1 MAHPMLELAL
11 ASTAVALMSNW
22 LHLAAT
28 WLVDHNL
35 QAPLFALLLFLAFAE
50 AALFLGFILPGET
63 ALIVGGMLA
72 AQNVWDLGDFI
83 VWAIIAAIVGDS
95 VGYEVGKHFG
105 DRIQRSWIGRRLGTT
120 RWRVADHIFKTYGPQ
135 AVFVGRAQ
143 ALLRAL
149 VPALA
154 GMARMPYG
162 TFLRWNAVGSIV
174 WGGGVVVLGFV
185 FAHSLG
191 RLEQALKY
199 WSVVLVLAVAFAIWQ
214 INQQIDA
221 AMERVEK
228 SLDDTP
234 DA

>member
-1 MAHPMLELAL
+1 
-11 ASTAVALMSNW
+11 MSNW

-28 WLVDHNL
+28 WLVSNNL
-35 QAPLFALLLFLAFAE
+35 QAPLFVLLLFLAFAE
-50 AALFLGFILPGET
+50 SALFLGFVLPGET

-72 AQNVWDLGDFI
+72 AQGVWDLGDFFL
-83 VWAIIAAIVGDS
+83 WAIVCAIVGDS
-95 VGYEVGKHFG
+95 VGYEVGKHYG
-105 DRIQRSWIGRRLGTT
+105 ARIQESWIGRRLGTT

-154 GMARMPYG
+154 GMARLPYR
-162 TFLRWNAVGSIV
+162 TFLKWNAAGGIV
-174 WGGGVVVLGFV
+174 WGGGVVVLGYV

-191 RLEQALKY
+191 SLEKALKY
-199 WSVVLVLAVAFAIWQ
+199 WSIVLVCAVAFAVWQ
-214 INQQIDA
+214 IHKQIDVV
-221 AMERVEK
+221 MERVED
-228 SLDDTP
+228 SLEEAMEEAQEELP